1 MTIADIKEIST
12 LIAAA
17 VAAGATLIAVLLT
30 SFIQLLKPRKL
41 NNQTQNRQKTKELKL
56 ERIEELYLLFD
67 KWQIKF
73 L

>member
-30 SFIQLLKPRKL
+30 SLFNFKTAKL